1 MAGVYARF
9 GAVSGRLAAA
19 RRRGG
24 GPSAREV
31 APRSNL
37 WHSPPVEDSLLNL
50 RHLTYGLFVEFGR
63 APTRS
68 EVAAKA
74 GLAEAKVAAAW
85 RELHDQHALVLDPD
99 TAEIRMANPFSAV
112 PTPFR
117 VQAAGRSWYANCAW
131 DAFGICAALH
141 SDGHI
146 VTACPDCG
154 ELLDVSVHHETPGDT
169 SLLFHCLV
177 PAARWW
183 DNIVFT

>member
-1 MAGVYARF
+1 MS
-9 GAVSGRLAAA
+9 GAAH
-19 RRRGG
+19 
-24 GPSAREV
+24 PSAPAQGV
-31 APRSNL
+31 AADSGL
-37 WHSPPVEDSLLNL
+37 WHSPPVEEPHLNL
-50 RHLTYGLFVEFGR
+50 RNLTYGLFVEFGR
-63 APTRS
+63 APTRN
-68 EVAAKA
+68 EVAARA
-74 GLAEAKVAAAW
+74 GLAEAEVAAAW
-85 RELHDQHALVLDPD
+85 RELHDQHALVLDPG

-117 VQAAGRSWYANCAW
+117 VQAGGRSWYANCAW

-146 VTACPDCG
+146 ATACPDCG
-154 ELLDVSVHHETPGDT
+154 EPLDIAVHDEAPGDT